1 MKPQSLQ
8 ESWSVI
14 CRYALLVLFTSAAFF
29 LVLGAGTA
37 NAQSSDP
44 VQSGSVGLSGQISAP
59 PPTVG
64 ATISFPR
71 NGQDLSDAQ
80 LPISVTGICP
90 DGLLVKLF
98 KNNVFAGSTICT
110 GGNFTIQTDL
120 FVGSNELIARV
131 FDSLDQPGPDSNRVT
146 VVYNQNQVGA
156 PVRVTLTSNYA
167 KRGADPGD
175 TLVWPVILSGGSGPY
190 AFSVD
195 WGDGSEPELF
205 SQPFAGTID
214 LKHIYKEP
222 GVFNVVIKVVDNNGS
237 AAFLQVVAVANGPL
251 SQTNSGDGQ
260 GGTGGSSGEDDG
272 GITTGIRTKI
282 IWWPAAL
289 LLPFLVSTFWLGKRH
304 MLTVMKRR
312 IINGEHPF
320 EDI

>member
-8 ESWSVI
+8 ESWSTI
-14 CRYALLVLFTSAAFF
+14 CRYALLVLFVSAAFF

-37 NAQSSDP
+37 SAQSSDP
-44 VQSGSVGLSGQISAP
+44 EQSGSVGLSGQISAP
-59 PPTVG
+59 PPSTG

-71 NGQDLSDAQ
+71 NGQDLTGTD
-80 LPISVTGICP
+80 LPIEVTGICP

-98 KNNVFAGSTICT
+98 KNNVFAGSTVCE
-110 GGNFTIQTDL
+110 GGNFSIATDL

-131 FDSLDQPGPDSNRVT
+131 FDSLDQPGPDSNIVT
-146 VVYNQNQVGA
+146 VTYAQDSVGA

-167 KRGADPGD
+167 KRGADPGNK
-175 TLVWPVILSGGSGPY
+175 LVWPIILSGGSGPY

-195 WGDGSEPELF
+195 WGDGSDPDLF
-205 SQPFAGTID
+205 SQPFAGTLDID
-214 LKHIYKEP
+214 HVYQEP

-251 SQTNSGDGQ
+251 SQTNSGTGQSGDEDSDG
-260 GGTGGSSGEDDG
+260 GGIGSS
-272 GITTGIRTKI
+272 IRTRI

-289 LLPFLVSTFWLGKRH
+289 LLPFVVSTFWLGKRH
-304 MLTVMKRR
+304 MLSVMKRR

>member
-1 MKPQSLQ
+1 MKPQSFQ
-8 ESWSVI
+8 DSWSAI
-14 CRYALLVLFTSAAFF
+14 CRYALLVLFASAAFF

-37 NAQSSDP
+37 SAQSSDP
-44 VQSGSVGLSGQISAP
+44 EQSGSVGLTGQISAP
-59 PPTVG
+59 PPTTG
-64 ATISFPR
+64 ATITFPT
-71 NGQDLSDAQ
+71 NGQDLSGVD
-80 LPISVTGICP
+80 LPIEVTGICP

-98 KNNVFAGSTICT
+98 KNNVFAGSTVCN
-110 GGNFTIQTDL
+110 GGNYTIETDL
-120 FVGSNELIARV
+120 FVGSNELVARV
-131 FDSLDQPGPDSNRVT
+131 FDELDQPGPDSNIVT
-146 VVYNQNQVGA
+146 IQYNQDDVGA

-175 TLVWPVILSGGSGPY
+175 TLTWPIILSGGSGPY

-195 WGDGSEPELF
+195 WGDGSDLELF

-214 LKHIYKEP
+214 LEHVYSAP
-222 GVFNVVIKVVDNNGS
+222 GVFNVVIKVVDNNGA

-260 GGTGGSSGEDDG
+260 GDSGDDEGGSIG
-272 GITTGIRTKI
+272 GIRTRI

-289 LLPFLVSTFWLGKRH
+289 LLPFVVSTFWLGKRH
-304 MLTVMKRR
+304 MLSVMKRR

>member
-1 MKPQSLQ
+1 MKPQSLI

-14 CRYALLVLFTSAAFF
+14 FRYVLLVMFASAAFF
-29 LVLGAGTA
+29 LILGAGTA
-37 NAQSSDP
+37 SAQSSDP
-44 VQSGSVGLSGQISAP
+44 EQSGSVGLTGQISAP
-59 PPTVG
+59 PPTTG
-64 ATISFPR
+64 ATITFPT
-71 NGQDLSDAQ
+71 NGQDLSGTD
-80 LPISVTGICP
+80 LPIEVTGLCP

-98 KNNVFAGSTICT
+98 KNNVFAGSTVCV
-110 GGNFTIQTDL
+110 GGNYTIETDL
-120 FVGSNELIARV
+120 FVGDNELVARV
-131 FDSLDQPGPDSNRVT
+131 FDDLDQPGPDSNIVT
-146 VVYNQNQVGA
+146 IQYNQNDVGA
-156 PVRVTLTSNYA
+156 PARVTLTSNYA

-175 TLVWPVILSGGSGPY
+175 TLTWPIILSGGAGPY

-195 WGDGSEPELF
+195 WGDESELELF

-214 LKHIYKEP
+214 LEHVYSEP
-222 GVFNVVIKVVDNNGS
+222 GVFNVVIKVVDNNGA

-260 GGTGGSSGEDDG
+260 SDSDDASG
-272 GITTGIRTKI
+272 GISGIRTRI

-289 LLPFLVSTFWLGKRH
+289 LLPFVVSTFWLGKRH
-304 MLTVMKRR
+304 MLSVMKRR